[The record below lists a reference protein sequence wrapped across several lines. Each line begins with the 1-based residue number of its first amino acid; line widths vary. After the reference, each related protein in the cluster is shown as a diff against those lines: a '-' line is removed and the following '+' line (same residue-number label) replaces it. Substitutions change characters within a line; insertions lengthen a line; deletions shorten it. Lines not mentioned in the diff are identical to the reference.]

1 MPYTR
6 ITGTGSY
13 VPEKVVTNFDL
24 EKMMDTSD
32 EWIRQRTG
40 ITERHIGAE
49 GDGASD
55 YAFEASKLALDAA
68 GVEPEDLDVVILA
81 TMTPDY
87 LLPAGSCYL
96 QTKLGAKNAAVF
108 DLVAACSGFIYGM
121 SVADQFISSG
131 RYKKIL
137 VAGSEFFSNR
147 IDWSDRGAAIL
158 FGDGS
163 GAAVFEAT
171 DEPGGV
177 LTFHLHADGTQAEC
191 LWVKGG
197 GSVCPPT
204 HERLDDGT
212 MWVQM
217 KGRELFKLG
226 TRAFVDAAREA
237 LDATGY
243 TTADI
248 DFFVPHQAN
257 ARIIELVASTLELP
271 LEKVIIN
278 IDRYGNTVAASVPI
292 ALDEAVRGGR
302 IKKDDLVLFAS
313 FGGGLT
319 WASAL
324 MRW

>member
-13 VPEKVVTNFDL
+13 VPEKVVT
-24 EKMMDTSD
+24 SD

-40 ITERHIGAE
+40 ITERHIGVD

-55 YAFEASKLALDAA
+55 YALEASKRALDAA
-68 GVEPEDLDVVILA
+68 GVEPEELDMVILA
-81 TMTPDY
+81 TMTPDC
-87 LLPAGSCYL
+87 LLPAASCFL
-96 QTKLGAKNAAVF
+96 QAKLGAKNAAVF

-121 SVADQFISSG
+121 SVADQFIKSG
-131 RYKKIL
+131 RYEKIL

-147 IDWSDRGAAIL
+147 IDWSDRGASIL
-158 FGDGS
+158 FGDGA

-171 DEPGGV
+171 DEPGGI
-177 LTFHLHADGTQAEC
+177 LTFHLHADGTQYDC
-191 LWVKGG
+191 LWVKAG
-197 GSVCPPT
+197 GSKYPAT
-204 HERLDDGT
+204 HERLDDGS
-212 MWVQM
+212 MWVHM

-237 LDATGY
+237 LDATGH

-278 IDRYGNTVAASVPI
+278 IDRYGNTVAASIPI
-292 ALDEAVRGGR
+292 ALDEAVRDGR